1 MSTPVTLVGN
11 LTADPELKFTQQGK
25 ALAKFTIV
33 TSERYK
39 NAEGTWEDR
48 NTTFWNVVCW
58 NQLAEH
64 VADTLSKGDQAIVM
78 GKAYQKSWEDD
89 KTGEKRQRTEVEAK
103 EVGAGL
109 ARASAKIT
117 KFTKSPTGAPVSNDP
132 WATSVNDDPWATASA
147 QPSDDLPP
155 F

>member
-39 NAEGTWEDR
+39 NADGNWEDK

-58 NQLAEH
+58 NGLAEH
-64 VADTLSKGDQAIVM
+64 VADSLSKGDQAIVF
-78 GKAYQKSWEDD
+78 GRAFQKSWEDE
-89 KTGEKRQRTEVEAK
+89 KTGEKRQRPEVEAK
-103 EVGAGL
+103 SVGAGL
-109 ARASAKIT
+109 DRASAKIT
-117 KFTKSPTGAPVSNDP
+117 RFTKPASGSAPVSNDP
-132 WATSVNDDPWATASA
+132 WASAANDDPWAAASK
-147 QPSDDLPP
+147 QSDDLPP